1 MTHGHTTRRR
11 PSLEYNT
18 WRSMRARCGDPKAD
32 RYPHYGGRG
41 IRVCQAWEKDFARF
55 LSDVGPRPSR
65 DHFLDRIDN
74 NGDYRPGNVKWSTR
88 SEQQRNTAQNVV
100 VELNGERHCIK
111 EWSEI
116 LGVTYTT
123 LYTRIVSRG
132 WPLEKAISSKRY
144 HKSGVIGD
152 FKE

>member
-1 MTHGHTTRRR
+1 MKHGHAVGRSTS
-11 PSLEYNT
+11 PEYNS
-18 WRSMRARCGDPKAD
+18 WRSMRERCGNPNAD

-41 IRVCQAWEKDFARF
+41 IRVCEKWEKDFRGF
-55 LSDVGPRPSR
+55 LADVGPRPSLG
-65 DHFLDRIDN
+65 HFLDRIDN

-88 SEQQRNTAQNVV
+88 SEQQRNTARNVV
-100 VELNGERHCIK
+100 IEFNGEKHCVQ
-111 EWSEI
+111 EWSEA
-116 LGVTYTT
+116 LGMKYLT
-123 LYTRIVSRG
+123 LYARIKRG